1 MTYTATSNLYYIVQW
16 TPIFKSTNMLSVS
29 QWSHGI
35 FRIKILYHTRKTL
48 TWGRTDYFVA
58 GVTYLPFPIQVCFS
72 FI

>member
-1 MTYTATSNLYYIVQW
+1 
-16 TPIFKSTNMLSVS
+16 MLSVS